1 MCSTCRPSHPMEE
14 MRPNRTLD
22 WILSNLP
29 SNVRV
34 VAAFAKTIRGGSY
47 GSSIPA
53 SDHLPVMA
61 VFEIKPIA
69 STREDI
75 SVDQLDND

>member
-1 MCSTCRPSHPMEE
+1 MEE

-47 GSSIPA
+47 GISIPA
-53 SDHLPVMA
+53 SDHLPIMA
-61 VFEIKPIA
+61 VFEIKPIE
-69 STREDI
+69 STSENLP
-75 SVDQLDND
+75 VEHLEND

>member
-1 MCSTCRPSHPMEE
+1 MEE

-53 SDHLPVMA
+53 SDHLPIMA
-61 VFEIKPIA
+61 VFEIKPE
-69 STREDI
+69 SI
-75 SVDQLDND
+75 SENLPVEHLEND